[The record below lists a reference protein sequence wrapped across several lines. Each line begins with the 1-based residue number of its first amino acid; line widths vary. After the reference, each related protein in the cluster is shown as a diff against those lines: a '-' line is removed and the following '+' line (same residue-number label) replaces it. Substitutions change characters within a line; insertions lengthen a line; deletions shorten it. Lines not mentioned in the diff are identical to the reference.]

1 MSFTVELLPPPSD
14 EALKA
19 LYAQHG
25 SVWTVAEMVGLSGQT
40 VHKRLSKIGA
50 IVSMNVFSDA
60 DKATLR
66 ERYTVH
72 ADAGTLDALA
82 KSMARTKQFICR
94 QAGLLGLTNQNRPR
108 VYASTWKYVEEPEAA
123 KIWAKFKK
131 SGLGLGKYCA
141 AKGYD
146 DLGFAKC
153 MRRFFGDE
161 WEHVIEAKAPRT
173 GMYRLGRA
181 FEYRARDALKAAGY
195 FVLRSPAS
203 RSPIDLLAIKPG
215 VVLMIQCKRSAA
227 LPVGEWNAL
236 YDLAISTGAVPL
248 LASMPLSRGI
258 AFSRLIDRKD
268 GSKKRQPLEPW
279 VSA

>member
-1 MSFTVELLPPPSD
+1 MSFTVELLPPPSANQLA
-14 EALKA
+14 E
-19 LYAQHG
+19 LYREHG
-25 SVWTVAEMVGLSGQT
+25 SVWKVGELVGMSGQT
-40 VHKRLSKIGA
+40 VHKRLSRAGV
-50 IVSMNVFSDA
+50 IVPMNVFGDA
-60 DKATLR
+60 DKAVLR
-66 ERYTVH
+66 ERYTIH

-82 KSMARTKQFICR
+82 KSMGRTKQFICR
-94 QAGLLGLTNQNRPR
+94 QAGLLGLTNKGRPR
-108 VYASTWKYVEEPEAA
+108 VYGATWKYVEEPEAA
-123 KIWAKFKK
+123 KIWEKFKR

-146 DLGFAKC
+146 DLGFSKC
-153 MRRFFGDE
+153 MRRFFADE

-173 GMYRLGRA
+173 GLYRLGRA
-181 FEYRARDALKAAGY
+181 FEYRARDRLKAAGY

-203 RSPIDLLAIKPG
+203 KSPIDLLAIKPG

-248 LASMPLSRGI
+248 LAFMPLSRGI
-258 AFSRLIDRKD
+258 EFARLIDRKD

-279 VSA
+279 VPA